1 MSDFSKAQRDQMN
14 NRDDAGKWQKKV
26 HSDVEDTSDVLG
38 LEPSPEPQ
46 QAPRAVYCA
55 TMADIHSQEPGGA
68 QAALASDSALVRL
81 AARSGWDLD
90 PATAAQR
97 TAAESRIEAAISR

>member
-14 NRDDAGKWQKKV
+14 NRDDAGKWQKKT

-38 LEPSPEPQ
+38 LDPSPEPQ
-46 QAPRAVYCA
+46 QDLQAVYCT

-68 QAALASDSALVRL
+68 EAALASESALVRL

-90 PATAAQR
+90 PVTAAQR
-97 TAAESRIEAAISR
+97 TPAESRIEAAISR